1 MNPICEYKMIDVEI
15 PEEIWVKNGSESD
28 DRIMSCDD

>member
-1 MNPICEYKMIDVEI
+1 MNEQQEIKVYNVEI
-15 PEEIWVKNGSESD
+15 PEELWVKAATGND